1 MSLSLRRS
9 AARAVVP
16 DQAEG
21 KTFLLLAVPARLQN
35 LGPLCICLSA
45 PPSPPLPS
53 MRGSAS
59 RQGGGVRGAGVA
71 EPLALPR
78 EPLRLGTV
86 EPFRKSIADQK
97 SRSEAIRA
105 CCGVCGAADGGGVR
119 LRACDAC
126 DAVRY
131 CGRECQLMDWPCHRL
146 ACKIL
151 SIDREIM
158 VGERIPGLSSSCEQE
173 PQVFVVMRFF
183 VSLKTPEREGR
194 QK

>member
-1 MSLSLRRS
+1 MGAPAS
-9 AARAVVP
+9 A
-16 DQAEG
+16 
-21 KTFLLLAVPARLQN
+21 LPAF
-35 LGPLCICLSA
+35 
-45 PPSPPLPS
+45 
-53 MRGSAS
+53 
-59 RQGGGVRGAGVA
+59 
-71 EPLALPR
+71 PR
-78 EPLRLGTV
+78 EPLRLGSLESTKKLIDNQKNMCA
-86 EPFRKSIADQK
+86 FIRKA
-97 SRSEAIRA
+97 
-105 CCGVCGAADGGGVR
+105 CGACGLEDGDGVR